1 MGITKMTCTNI
12 VSQLT
17 NGAKYAGKECGQK
30 AAIGRQRLC
39 SGSECISLEG
49 TMGRD
54 SLMIFTISASSAK
67 TGRLLIFQECLYR
80 HRVTH
85 TFFLL
90 MVTRYFCLE
99 AAQATLDQISIS
111 SK

>member
-1 MGITKMTCTNI
+1 MDITKMICTNI
-12 VSQLT
+12 VLQLT
-17 NGAKYAGKECGQK
+17 NGAKYAGKECGRK
-30 AAIGRQRLC
+30 AAIGRRRLC
-39 SGSECISLEG
+39 SGSECICLEV

-54 SLMIFTISASSAK
+54 SLTIFTISASSAK
-67 TGRLLIFQECLYR
+67 TGRLLICQECLYR

-90 MVTRYFCLE
+90 MVTQYFCLE